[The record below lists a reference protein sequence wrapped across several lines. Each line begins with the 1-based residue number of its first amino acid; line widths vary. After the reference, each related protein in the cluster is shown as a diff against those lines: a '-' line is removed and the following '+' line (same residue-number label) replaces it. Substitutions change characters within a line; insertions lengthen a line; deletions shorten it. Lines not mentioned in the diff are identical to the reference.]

1 MEQNQDG
8 LLELQQSGQRAKCT
22 RFVHPNNARI
32 CPPSG
37 AAAHIGKVYIVLLS
51 IVFLGN
57 SVLEVAAEE
66 TSTGW
71 AGGRSGM
78 GWVGCGSRA
87 EMEKRAD
94 TADISVLFLFN
105 MC

>member
-51 IVFLGN
+51 IVFLWN
-57 SVLEVAAEE
+57 YVLEEAAAEE
-66 TSTGW
+66 TTGLGVV
-71 AGGRSGM
+71 GG
-78 GWVGCGSRA
+78 GWFWEQS
-87 EMEKRAD
+87 
-94 TADISVLFLFN
+94 SSQ
-105 MC
+105 

>member
-1 MEQNQDG
+1 MGVEQNQDG

-51 IVFLGN
+51 SVFLWN

-66 TSTGW
+66 TIGW
-71 AGGRSGM
+71 AGEGVVWGGWAM
-78 GWVGCGSRA
+78 GA
-87 EMEKRAD
+87 EA
-94 TADISVLFLFN
+94 SQ
-105 MC
+105 

>member
-51 IVFLGN
+51 TVFLGN
-57 SVLEVAAEE
+57 AVLDSNTAFPRKIGGGSNRNNRLEKGVVWG
-66 TSTGW
+66 GW
-71 AGGRSGM
+71 AM
-78 GWVGCGSRA
+78 GA
-87 EMEKRAD
+87 EA
-94 TADISVLFLFN
+94 SQ
-105 MC
+105 

>member
-51 IVFLGN
+51 RVFLGN
-57 SVLEVAAEE
+57 SVLEVAAAAAE
-66 TSTGW
+66 TTKGQEKEW
-71 AGGRSGM
+71 YGVGGM
-78 GWVGCGSRA
+78 GAAPNKS
-87 EMEKRAD
+87 ENK
-94 TADISVLFLFN
+94 TF
-105 MC
+105 